1 MNPNLKRQDFVE
13 ALPGHAPEIG
23 CWLWAL
29 EDTRRRTKRD
39 LEGLSQPIIDW
50 IDSRGDN
57 SIGTLLHHIAAI
69 EIDWLYADVL
79 EGKPWPP
86 EVEALFPYDV
96 RDERGMLFVVKG
108 VGLEE
113 HLRRLGTVRAMLL
126 EKFRGMSLDEFR
138 RVRHFDEYDVTPEW
152 VIHHLV
158 QHEAEHRGQIGE
170 LRVRAERSL
179 GEPQGFQP

>member
-1 MNPNLKRQDFVE
+1 MSQEYQEHYTIE
-13 ALPGHAPEIG
+13 APSGYAPEIARL
-23 CWLWAL
+23 LWML
-29 EDTRRRTKRD
+29 EDTRRRTKRALDD
-39 LEGLSQPIIDW
+39 LDPAVIDW
-50 IDSRGDN
+50 TEPRGN
-57 SIGTLLHHIAAI
+57 SIGTLLYHIAAI
-69 EIDWLYADVL
+69 EIDWLYTDVL
-79 EGKPWPP
+79 EGKPWPR

-96 RDERGMLFVVKG
+96 RDERGMLFAVKG